1 MGGAAPRPSTR
12 TMVLCKGS
20 RTAACDELLVSAAL
34 GVQRAQQG
42 AARALFPILSPILFP
57 IFGKAN
63 SRDFSSQKNIN
74 NNIIGTR
81 AFRGTLS

>member
-1 MGGAAPRPSTR
+1 
-12 TMVLCKGS
+12 
-20 RTAACDELLVSAAL
+20 
-34 GVQRAQQG
+34 VQRAQQG

-74 NNIIGTR
+74 NT
-81 AFRGTLS
+81 FFEKVRGSEKGRV

>member
-1 MGGAAPRPSTR
+1 
-12 TMVLCKGS
+12 
-20 RTAACDELLVSAAL
+20 
-34 GVQRAQQG
+34 VQRAQQG

-74 NNIIGTR
+74 NINNTS
-81 AFRGTLS
+81 A

>member
-1 MGGAAPRPSTR
+1 
-12 TMVLCKGS
+12 
-20 RTAACDELLVSAAL
+20 
-34 GVQRAQQG
+34 VQRAQQG

-74 NNIIGTR
+74 NTKMEILVTGR
-81 AFRGTLS
+81 H

>member
-1 MGGAAPRPSTR
+1 
-12 TMVLCKGS
+12 
-20 RTAACDELLVSAAL
+20 
-34 GVQRAQQG
+34 VQRAQQG

-74 NNIIGTR
+74 NNPRSRWDGI
-81 AFRGTLS
+81 FF